1 MIPFAAAIPVLIAI
15 AVIPPVLAPDSDPI
29 QFLQGIIPSIQVACA
44 QPGPLCFLVEP
55 MEAGATFV
63 NAFCENNGCEAL
75 GGTCVL
81 VPNNLPGDVTSAVP
95 TCECRFPSVGGWF
108 LQVDQPAILLA
119 GAQMTAAWM
128 IPAIVSAIGIG
139 IVIARK
145 F

>member
-1 MIPFAAAIPVLIAI
+1 MIPITVIPIILAI

-44 QPGPLCFLVEP
+44 QPNEIFLCIVVGNS
-55 MEAGATFV
+55 EAGVTV
-63 NAFCENNGCEAL
+63 NGCDDAGCIAA

-81 VPNNLPGDVTSAVP
+81 VPNFVPGDVTTSVP
-95 TCECRFPSVGGWF
+95 TCECRFPGVGGWF
-108 LQVDQPAILLA
+108 LQVDKPSLLLA
-119 GAQMTAAWM
+119 GSQMTASWL
-128 IPAIVSAIGIG
+128 IPIIVSAIGIG